1 MCGSIEKIVVVE
13 VFYMVPKAIIA
24 VAAFGQDAVNMRIP
38 FQIPAERMKDHD
50 IAGSVIFGMV
60 QVEKHP

>member
-1 MCGSIEKIVVVE
+1 
-13 VFYMVPKAIIA
+13 MVPKAIIA